1 MTLVSFAN
9 YEWFKEW
16 KDAKVTNR
24 GADYK
29 ELKQTFIDSALEM
42 VMEIYP
48 KITRDK
54 VRMSMLFMLFFFF
67 CCGQCMCLRL
77 CF

>member
-16 KDAKVTNR
+16 KDSKVTNR
-24 GADYK
+24 GADYR
-29 ELKQTFIDSALEM
+29 ELKQAFIDSTLEV

-54 VRMSMLFMLFFFF
+54 VRISML
-67 CCGQCMCLRL
+67 
-77 CF
+77 